1 MSKHSKISI
10 ETIAKISL
18 IRIGNDTVFFFLL
31 DNVCNIRLKRN
42 VLISPFMNIVLV
54 TVFCGGNFTS
64 LWQYIEYFTLIMT
77 SGRNHYERIS
87 NHIRYELNWIVCH
100 FHCISNIM
108 GLSIN
113 DTSRQNFT
121 FLTIYPSLLHLYTNL
136 KNIHP
141 IRSKQKIIPIRK
153 IDFYLKIF
161 LISHSF
167 SIFPY
172 HKQRM
177 GSLVY
182 SVVDFIAASAARPL
196 QIK

>member
-87 NHIRYELNWIVCH
+87 NHIRYALNWIVCH

-113 DTSRQNFT
+113 DVQAKLHIFDHLSIPAPPLYKFKKHTSHT
-121 FLTIYPSLLHLYTNL
+121 FETKDHPHQKNRFLL
-136 KNIHP
+136 KV
-141 IRSKQKIIPIRK
+141 
-153 IDFYLKIF
+153 
-161 LISHSF
+161 LIL
-167 SIFPY
+167 SI
-172 HKQRM
+172 
-177 GSLVY
+177 S
-182 SVVDFIAASAARPL
+182 
-196 QIK
+196 